1 MAHHS
6 QLLAIL
12 KASAKHETP
21 SKAKQIHAHIIKS
34 GLEQCSIL
42 PNNLIHMYG
51 KYGLLQNA
59 LSLFDKMPHR
69 DVVSWA
75 SILATLTHAD
85 QSRHA
90 LAIFP
95 NMITLNESNL
105 ITADD
110 DIFQARMLSISICS
124 FQIPNC
130 SFSFSYSHSQIRLF
144 FHFLFQSIDRFC
156 IFRAEPRVATVETL
170 LI

>member
-12 KASAKHETP
+12 KASAKHKTP
-21 SKAKQIHAHIIKS
+21 SKGKQIHAHIIKS

-51 KYGLLQNA
+51 KCGLLQNA

-85 QSRHA
+85 QSHHA

-95 NMITLNESNL
+95 NMITLTNPTRSQQ
-105 ITADD
+105 TM
-110 DIFQARMLSISICS
+110 IFSKLGRSLSQSDRS
-124 FQIPNC
+124 RFQIVA
-130 SFSFSYSHSQIRLF
+130 SLSHIPILKYVF
-144 FHFLFQSIDRFC
+144 FFTFCFNRSIDSAFSERS
-156 IFRAEPRVATVETL
+156 L
-170 LI
+170 G